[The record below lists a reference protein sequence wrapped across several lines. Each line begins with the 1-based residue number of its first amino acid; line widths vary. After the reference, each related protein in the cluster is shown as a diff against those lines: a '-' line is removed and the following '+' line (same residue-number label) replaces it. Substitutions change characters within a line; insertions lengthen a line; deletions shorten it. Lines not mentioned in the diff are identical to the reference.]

1 MIHIFGDGSHSKERE
16 IYSNEFF
23 DSSSMKIEIT
33 FLSRTLFELGN
44 CVCTMY
50 YSFCRAECSYK
61 CCISINNL
69 YHQNHNNFE
78 NYKFETLKN
87 DNSI

>member
-1 MIHIFGDGSHSKERE
+1 MN
-16 IYSNEFF
+16 SNV

-44 CVCTMY
+44 CVCV
-50 YSFCRAECSYK
+50 ECSYK

-69 YHQNHNNFE
+69 YHQNHTNFE